1 MAINII
7 LGDENNA
14 YLDAEEIAFNVIPKG
29 RPIIYHIFRTKD
41 TVLLS
46 LDIETAG
53 EWVGIFQLLAEI
65 CCLDLVGGDKK

>member
-46 LDIETAG
+46 LDIEIAG
-53 EWVGIFQLLAEI
+53 E
-65 CCLDLVGGDKK
+65 